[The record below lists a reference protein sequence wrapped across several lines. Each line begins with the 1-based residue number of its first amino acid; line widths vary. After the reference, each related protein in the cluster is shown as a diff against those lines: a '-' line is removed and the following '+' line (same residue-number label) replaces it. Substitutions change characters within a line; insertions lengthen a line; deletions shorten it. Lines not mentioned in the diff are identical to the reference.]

1 MSGICGVVSS
11 DPRDRIDPGTLT
23 RMRDTLRHRGPDD
36 EGLYIGPGVG
46 LGHRRLSIIDLG
58 SKGRQPIVNEDQ
70 SVYMVCNGEIYNH
83 AEMRPWLEKR
93 GHRFRSGTD
102 AEVVLHLY
110 EELGTRCVDEL
121 RGTFAFA
128 IWDERARRLFL
139 ARDRLGEKPLYY
151 RFDGRHLIFA
161 SEVKALLAHP
171 SVRTE
176 PDAAG
181 IDQYLTLGYLLGSQ
195 SSFSGVKKLAPAHT
209 LIFENARIKERRYWQ
224 LNYEPKHK
232 ISDED
237 ARGEILARLT
247 ESVSIRLASEVPLGA
262 FLSGGVDSSA
272 VVALMSYLGQRHL
285 KTFSIGFK
293 DSGHDE
299 TRYARMVADTFNTDH
314 HEFIIDPPNAEEVI
328 SDLAWHYDEPY
339 ADSSAIPIYY
349 LSKLARPYVT
359 VALNGDAGAE
369 NFAGY
374 RRYAI
379 AMLAYHLRNLP
390 APLRRVI
397 GAGVSAGYSMVAS
410 TERLKRRLS
419 LLVDVLGRDWKSV
432 YSGLMTVFDDDEKR
446 LLYTGD
452 FAPHA
457 KLPSLSSLYDE
468 SQAADPLDSTLSVD
482 VRSYLPD
489 DLLVKVDRAT
499 MAAGLEARSPM
510 LDHQFMEFVARLPAR
525 LKMNWREPAGKS
537 IFKST
542 LRGIVPDPIL
552 SRSKMGFGV
561 PLDQWM
567 RRNWQDLLRDVLLSP
582 AASNRG
588 YFHPHR
594 VRTLIDEHLA
604 GTRNRQIQLWSLLM
618 LEMWHRTFIDQ
629 SIATSVSPGHSIV
642 PPLCA

>member
-11 DPRDRIDPGTLT
+11 DPRDRIDPGILAT
-23 RMRDTLRHRGPDD
+23 MRDTLRHRGPDD
-36 EGLYIGPGVG
+36 QGLYIGPGVG

-70 SVYMVCNGEIYNH
+70 SVYIVCNGEIYNH

-272 VVALMSYLGQRHL
+272 VVALMSYLGQRQL

-299 TRYARMVADTFNTDH
+299 TRYARMVADAFNTDH

-457 KLPSLSSLYDE
+457 KLP
-468 SQAADPLDSTLSVD
+468 T
-482 VRSYLPD
+482 
-489 DLLVKVDRAT
+489 
-499 MAAGLEARSPM
+499 RSPM

>member
-11 DPRDRIDPGTLT
+11 DPRDRIDPGILAT
-23 RMRDTLRHRGPDD
+23 MRHTLRHRGPDD

-58 SKGRQPIVNEDQ
+58 SEGRQPIVNEDQ
-70 SVYMVCNGEIYNH
+70 SVYIVCNGEIYNH
-83 AEMRPWLEKR
+83 GEIRPWLQKR
-93 GHRFRSGTD
+93 GHRFRSHTG

-110 EELGTRCVDEL
+110 EELGTRCVEEL
-121 RGTFAFA
+121 RGMFAFA
-128 IWDERARRLFL
+128 IWDERARRLLL

-195 SSFSGVKKLAPAHT
+195 SAFSGVRKLAPAHYLT
-209 LIFENARIKERRYWQ
+209 FENARVKERRYWQ
-224 LNYEPKHK
+224 LKYEPKHK
-232 ISDED
+232 ITDEE

-293 DSGHDE
+293 DSDYDE
-299 TRYARMVADTFNTDH
+299 TRYARMIAAAFSTDH
-314 HEFIIDPPNAEEVI
+314 HEFIIEPPSAEEVI
-328 SDLAWHYDEPY
+328 SELAWHYDEPY
-339 ADSSAIPIYY
+339 ADSSAIPVYY

-359 VALNGDAGAE
+359 VALNGDAGDE

-379 AMLAYHLRNLP
+379 AMLAYHLRNVP
-390 APLRRVI
+390 APLRRVV
-397 GAGVSAGYSMVAS
+397 GAGVSAGYSVVAS
-410 TERLKRRLS
+410 TQRLKRRMG
-419 LLVDVLGRDWKSV
+419 LLIDMLGRDWKSL
-432 YSGLMTVFDDDEKR
+432 YSGLMTVFDDDEKH

-452 FAPHA
+452 FAAHA

-537 IFKST
+537 IFKSS

-552 SRSKMGFGV
+552 TRSKMGFGV
-561 PLDQWM
+561 PLDRWM
-567 RRNWQDLLRDVLLSP
+567 RGNWQDLLRDVLLSP
-582 AASNRG
+582 VASNRG
-588 YFHPHR
+588 YFHRHR
-594 VRTLIDEHLA
+594 IKTLIDEHTA
-604 GTRNRQIQLWSLLM
+604 GTRDRQTQLWSLMM

-629 SIATSVSPGHSIV
+629 SIATPISPGHSMIHRI
-642 PPLCA
+642 CA